1 MGETIIEADVVYTHD
16 KYGEV
21 LVTGI
26 AKMYE
31 EWDMASSGGGPNSGE
46 PGSASENDD
55 IESGQVMVFFHS
67 RFDGYGGMATPNS
80 ELVGDFAKA
89 SSKKRAFEY
98 DNHSSLKE

>member
-1 MGETIIEADVVYTHD
+1 MSEKLIEADVVYNHD
-16 KYGEV
+16 KYGDV

-26 AKMYE
+26 AKMYD

-46 PGSASENDD
+46 PGSASEDDD

-89 SSKKRAFEY
+89 SSKERAFEY

>member
-1 MGETIIEADVVYTHD
+1 MGETIIEADVVYNHD
-16 KYGEV
+16 KYGDV

-26 AKMYE
+26 AKMYD
-31 EWDMASSGGGPNSGE
+31 EW
-46 PGSASENDD
+46 SENDD
-55 IESGQVMVFFHS
+55 IESGQVLVFFHS